1 MRHSG
6 PRGAMCKFKISE
18 WFINVKI
25 SFGSVM
31 PGFINAFQGE
41 FMDFSIFLYTFAA
54 FLLFFLLAAIGY
66 IIQHKMIH
74 GSCGGLANVGVEKAC
89 SCEKPCFK
97 RVVVT
102 KIKKLAGRSDSEVSG
117 KS

>member
-1 MRHSG
+1 
-6 PRGAMCKFKISE
+6 
-18 WFINVKI
+18 
-25 SFGSVM
+25 
-31 PGFINAFQGE
+31 
-41 FMDFSIFLYTFAA
+41 MDFSIFLYTFAA